1 MYLLD
6 DEDTI
11 IPMEVR
17 GALSMYQHWEPDEND
32 ISKLKKHFAT
42 AIGPWEPY
50 KYYDG
55 KPTMDIMGEEWMSF
69 HTAQEEERKS
79 DNDPKPLIDTPSQQN
94 QVQCEPTN
102 GSTSTLPVLHG
113 RPSKTPNEL
122 FFINTLQE
130 VGGDE
135 NPLLYMDAKEW
146 LKPKERLG
154 KAFHLSL
161 DYTMFLQEPEI
172 DHFLDM
178 LDDGELLGHNEP
190 FDTLAFAIH
199 AKATILDAKSLQPYL
214 AWQPLEV
221 IR

>member
-69 HTAQEEERKS
+69 HTAQEEEHKS
-79 DNDPKPLIDTPSQQN
+79 DDDPKPLIDTPGQQN
-94 QVQCEPTN
+94 QVQCEPTD
-102 GSTSTLPVLHG
+102 GSTSILPILHSE
-113 RPSKTPNEL
+113 PSETPNEL
-122 FFINTLQE
+122 FFIDALQE

-135 NPLLYMDAKEW
+135 NPLLFLDAKEQ

-154 KAFHLSL
+154 KAFNLSI

-172 DHFLDM
+172 DHFLDT

-199 AKATILDAKSLQPYL
+199 AKATIPDAESLQPYL
-214 AWQPLEV
+214 AWRPLEV
-221 IR
+221 I